1 MEIKILSNQ
10 GLVEEFE
17 VTVEAK
23 EILSEVDNLLTEK
36 QKTYSMPGFRDGN
49 VPINMIR
56 KKEGPSLL
64 SAAIEKEVDVV
75 LKQIFEEKAIRP
87 ALQPFVEIKGFDETK
102 GLTFTCKVEK
112 FPQIPAIDWNTIEI
126 ETLKVSVSEED
137 LRKAHEDILKNFKNF
152 EDAPKDHAARK
163 GDAVLIDFEGK
174 VDDKVFDGGKGEGIR
189 LELGS
194 NQFIPGFEDQLIGA
208 KAGAALKVRVVFPK
222 NYNNKDL
229 AGKAAIFDVK
239 VQSVMRPNSVEDLND
254 DFAKK
259 LGVESMEKLNEMIKQ
274 KIESDFNGLAR
285 LRMKKMLFDK
295 IDGQYKFEIPPGMF
309 QIDFDSM
316 WAEVRNQRKTNP
328 EMFKGKTDEQMQNEY
343 KEIARRRVRLG
354 IILAETARENNIEIA
369 DADLQQAV
377 YAEAM
382 LRPGQ
387 EKIVLDFYS
396 KSENLERLK
405 GPVLEEKAVDF
416 ILTKV
421 KKSEKQITS
430 KDFFENYAN
439 DFKAENK
446 ESAA

>member
-17 VTVEAK
+17 ITVDAK
-23 EILSEVDNLLTEK
+23 EILANVDSLLTEK

-49 VPINMIR
+49 VPTNMIR
-56 KKEGPSLL
+56 KKEGPALL
-64 SAAIEKEVDVV
+64 SSAIEKEVDTV
-75 LKQIFEEKAIRP
+75 LKKVFEEKGIRP
-87 ALQPFVEIKGFDETK
+87 ALQPFVEIKAFDEKK

-112 FPQIPAIDWNTIEI
+112 FPTVPTVDWSQIEI
-126 ETLKVSVSEED
+126 ETLKVTVSNED
-137 LRKAHEDILKNFKNF
+137 LKKAHEDILKNFKNF
-152 EDAPKDHAARK
+152 EDAPKEHAARK
-163 GDAVLIDFEGK
+163 GDAVVIDFEGK

-208 KAGAALKVRVVFPK
+208 KSGAAIKVRVAFPK

-229 AGKAAIFDVK
+229 AGKPAIFDVK
-239 VQSVMRPNSVEDLND
+239 VISVMRPNSVEDLND

-259 LGVESMEKLNEMIKQ
+259 LGVDSMEKLNEMIKQ

-285 LRMKKMLFDK
+285 LRMKKILFDK
-295 IDGQYKFEIPPGMF
+295 IDGQYKFDIPPGMF

-316 WAEVRNQRKTNP
+316 WGEVRNQRKTNP
-328 EMFKGKTDEQMQNEY
+328 EMFKGKTDEQMQEEY

-354 IILAETARENNIEIA
+354 IILAETARENDIEIS
-369 DADLQQAV
+369 DSDLQQAV

-396 KSENLERLK
+396 KPENLERLK
-405 GPVLEEKAVDF
+405 GPVLEEKAVDY
-416 ILTKV
+416 ILTQV
-421 KKSEKQITS
+421 KKTEIEITS

-439 DFKAENK
+439 DFKMDN
-446 ESAA
+446 AANA